1 MSIISG
7 AGFFVFFVLGG
18 FVLFFVL
25 PKKRGSHNALFVSYL
40 FFVNNQLYAYSQLL
54 GCEKLPFCHFGK
66 PVTAVTEQLPL
77 FSVALL

>member
-1 MSIISG
+1 MRI
-7 AGFFVFFVLGG
+7 
-18 FVLFFVL
+18 
-25 PKKRGSHNALFVSYL
+25 FVSYL